1 MIDQIVTN
9 STCLIVLDR
18 IGQLDLLKQVFPKLF
33 APPIV
38 LVEVGIQLEWLI
50 IEPIHDIKIVTAL
63 KTQLDEGESYA
74 IALAMELGNLP
85 IILDDKKAR
94 RIAKQLGLQVIGTLG
109 VLLRAKQKG
118 VVTEISPFLNALRH
132 AGFYMTDDLYLE
144 TLRIAGELQH
154 L

>member
-1 MIDQIVTN
+1 MIDQAVTN

-18 IGQLDLLKQVFPKLF
+18 IGHLGLLRQVFAKLF

-38 LVEVGIQLEWLI
+38 QTEVGIQLEWLI
-50 IEPIHDIKIVTAL
+50 IKPVHDIKIVSAL

-85 IILDDKKAR
+85 TILDDKKAR

-109 VLLRAKQKG
+109 VLLQAKRMG
-118 VVTEISPFLNALRH
+118 VIAEISSYLNELRY
-132 AGFYMTDDLYLE
+132 AGYYMTDELYLE
-144 TLRIAGELQH
+144 VLRLAGESQH

>member
-1 MIDQIVTN
+1 MIDQAVTN
-9 STCLIVLDR
+9 STCLIVLER
-18 IGQLDLLKQVFPKLF
+18 IGQLDLLKQVFNKIF
-33 APPIV
+33 APSV
-38 LVEVGIQLEWLI
+38 VSVEVGVQLEWLT
-50 IEPIHDIKIVTAL
+50 IEPINDIKIVTAL
-63 KTQLDEGESYA
+63 ETQLDEGESYA

-109 VLLRAKQKG
+109 VLLRAKQMG
-118 VVTEISPFLNALRH
+118 IITEISPFLNALQH

-144 TLRIAGELQH
+144 ALRISGESSH